1 MYPILLITS
10 SYYLVSYAL
19 AQTCFHI
26 FSYKLFQVWFSH
38 FGVLP
43 DMSEITVL
51 FTNASSWALSV
62 GRKTKKKISKHINPA
77 RWTSKD
83 FSRATVVWAPVISA

>member
-1 MYPILLITS
+1 MYPISLITS

-51 FTNASSWALSV
+51 FTNASSGHYLLDE
-62 GRKTKKKISKHINPA
+62 RPKKN
-77 RWTSKD
+77 
-83 FSRATVVWAPVISA
+83 